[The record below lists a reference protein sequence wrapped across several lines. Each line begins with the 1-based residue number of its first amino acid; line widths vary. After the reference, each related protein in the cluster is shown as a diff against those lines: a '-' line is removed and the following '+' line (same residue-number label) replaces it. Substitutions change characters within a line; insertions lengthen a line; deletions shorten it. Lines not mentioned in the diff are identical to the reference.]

1 MGLVRWRGGRSWEE
15 CSDPRVV
22 TSKTLGWEGEG
33 RLRRRA
39 AGEGGTQRWEGRMD
53 AVTWVKTHYDLC
65 TLPFLLY
72 FPSIKKTKKV
82 KTHSPKFSYHLIPT
96 SPPAFVVLLKSVSR
110 YFWKVWAFSFPWCA
124 VLCLVTQLC
133 PTLCNPMDCSP
144 PGSSIHGDSPGKN
157 SRVGCHALLQGIF
170 PTQVSHVAGRFFTIW
185 ATRETPP
192 QYSDI

>member
-1 MGLVRWRGGRSWEE
+1 MKGWEELRGMFRPESSDFKDSGMGGRRETETQSCRW
-15 CSDPRVV
+15 
-22 TSKTLGWEGEG
+22 G
-33 RLRRRA
+33 RDSA
-39 AGEGGTQRWEGRMD
+39 MGRENGCCYMSENSL
-53 AVTWVKTHYDLC
+53 WSLHSF
-65 TLPFLLY
+65 PFLLY

-110 YFWKVWAFSFPWCA
+110 YFRKVWAFSFPWCA